1 MPTEI
6 HTQLPGLGWRQRLDI
21 DGKAMPAISHLP
33 PYRHR
38 QGVCISLIRAIE
50 LAGSLLHSERIVC
63 GQPAIS
69 SPLYISRMIQI
80 TISPTIS
87 NRAQILQLSSY
98 RTTPCITNCK
108 PTNCKPTQLY
118 LNHRHF
124 IHTRYLKQT
133 HSDKTPTFLAVTATA
148 TPLVEDR
155 LADKSACLEH
165 EYSVHSSCTCIYLW
179 FWDIAA
185 LP

>member
-38 QGVCISLIRAIE
+38 QGVCISVIRAIE
-50 LAGSLLHSERIVC
+50 LAGSLLHSKRIVC

-69 SPLYISRMIQI
+69 SPLSMSRIIQI
-80 TISPTIS
+80 TLSPTIYIL
-87 NRAQILQLSSY
+87 AQIIQLTSY
-98 RTTPCITNCK
+98 RTTPCI
-108 PTNCKPTQLY
+108 TNCKPTQLY

-124 IHTRYLKQT
+124 IHTRHLKQT

-148 TPLVEDR
+148 TPSVEDR

-165 EYSVHSSCTCIYLW
+165 EYSVHPSCTCIYLW
-179 FWDIAA
+179 IWDIAA

>member
-1 MPTEI
+1 
-6 HTQLPGLGWRQRLDI
+6 
-21 DGKAMPAISHLP
+21 MPAISHLP

-50 LAGSLLHSERIVC
+50 LAWSLLHSKRIVC

-69 SPLYISRMIQI
+69 SPLYISGTIQI

-87 NRAQILQLSSY
+87 ILAQIIQLSPY
-98 RTTPCITNCK
+98 RTTPCI
-108 PTNCKPTQLY
+108 TNCKPTQLY

-165 EYSVHSSCTCIYLW
+165 EYSVHSSCTCIYL
-179 FWDIAA
+179 
-185 LP
+185 